1 MRISFFT
8 FLLGICCCGM
18 ATAQDKTDLPY
29 SAWLLD
35 AKDSVFIE
43 LDGTQFTLIH
53 RVKAGHTIYGIKRF
67 YGMEASDLFYANP
80 DLEGSSLKIGQKVRI
95 PLVSKAIRRNRPAYK
110 QDTAYAKVYYR
121 VRSKET
127 LWRIARV
134 HFKVPVEVLEKRNKL
149 KTVALNK
156 GQILHI
162 GWLHRSGIA
171 DSLRRFTGLTGLLAE
186 ANTKLRKRYDA
197 GLLKGKEEVLQE
209 GKACWPKHQDLGQD
223 NNLYVLHSD
232 SPVGSVLR
240 IENPMT
246 ERVLYAKVLG
256 PVPNTPF
263 ARGSIVMLSPTV
275 AQALGALD
283 AKIYVKLQYLK

>member
-1 MRISFFT
+1 MRIKLFT
-8 FLLGICCCGM
+8 IIALFIGTICH
-18 ATAQDKTDLPY
+18 AQQTAALPY
-29 SAWLLD
+29 SAWLLE

-43 LDGTQFTLIH
+43 LDGAQSHLIH
-53 RVKAGHTIYGIKRF
+53 KVKAGHTIYGIKRF

-80 DLEGSSLKIGQKVRI
+80 NLEGTSLKLGQKIRI
-95 PLVSKAIRRNRPAYK
+95 PLVGKAIKRTRPTYK
-110 QDTAYAKVYYR
+110 EDTAYAKVYYK

-134 HFKVPVEVLEKRNKL
+134 HFKMPVEVLQKRNHL
-149 KTVALNK
+149 SSTAVTK
-156 GQILHI
+156 GQVLQI
-162 GWLHRSGIA
+162 GWIHRGGIA
-171 DSLRRFTGLTGLLAE
+171 DSLRRFTGLTGVLAE
-186 ANTKLRKRYDA
+186 ANTKLRKKYDA
-197 GLLKGKEEVLQE
+197 TLLKGKEEVLQE

-223 NNLYVLHSD
+223 NTLYVLHSE
-232 SPVGSVLR
+232 SPVGSVVR

-246 ERVLYAKVLG
+246 ERILYAKVLG

-263 ARGSIVMLSPTV
+263 ARGAIVMLSPTV